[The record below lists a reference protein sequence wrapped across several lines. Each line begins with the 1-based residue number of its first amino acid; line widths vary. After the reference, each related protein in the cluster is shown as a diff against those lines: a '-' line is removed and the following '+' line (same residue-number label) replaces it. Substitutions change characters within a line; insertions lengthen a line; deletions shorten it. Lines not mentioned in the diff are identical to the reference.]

1 MPKRVISPKTL
12 PDPQGRWSP
21 AILCEGAQ
29 RTLYVSGV
37 TSRDSSGEVV
47 GQGDYEVQTTQICE
61 NLKAIVEAAGGTLAD
76 IASMTVFV
84 VDIEQSD
91 AIHRVRR
98 SYFPKDPPASTMVQV
113 VRLVDKKCLV
123 AFNAI
128 AVLA

>member
-1 MPKRVISPKTL
+1 VLKRVISPKTL

-21 AILCEGAQ
+21 GILCEGAQ

-37 TSRDSSGEVV
+37 TSRNPSGDVV
-47 GQGDYEVQTTQICE
+47 GDSDYEAQTTQVCE

-76 IASMTVFV
+76 VVSMTVFV

-98 SYFPKDPPASTMVQV
+98 SYFPKDPPASTMVEIS
-113 VRLVDKKCLV
+113 RLVDKRCLV
-123 AFNAI
+123 SFNAI
-128 AVLA
+128 AVLP

>member
-1 MPKRVISPKTL
+1 M
-12 PDPQGRWSP
+12 
-21 AILCEGAQ
+21 
-29 RTLYVSGV
+29 
-37 TSRDSSGEVV
+37 V
-47 GQGDYEVQTTQICE
+47 GQGDYEVQTTQVCE
-61 NLKAIVEAAGGTLAD
+61 NLKAIVEDAGGTLAD

-113 VRLVDKKCLV
+113 VRLVDKRCLV

-128 AVLA
+128 AVLG